1 MEEASLAAGFQHIK
15 FQCKKLGTIR
25 DLFPDEYTYEKKFTS
40 LTEQLAEAL
49 YIQEHHG
56 LSPVCPDGKV
66 GGNGAAKISIRGGGE
81 QTGLLVS
88 KSGKY
93 PGRMDVE
100 QDFCIVTCFDRDT
113 WSCEY
118 YSNNDEARPTCDTPM
133 HFSVLFNKVP
143 TTTFKSN
150 QMVFFW
156 NTILPNTTLSK

>member
-1 MEEASLAAGFQHIK
+1 MEEASLAAGFQRIK
-15 FQCKKLGTIR
+15 FMCKKLGTIR

-40 LTEQLAEAL
+40 LAEQLAEAL

-66 GGNGAAKISIRGGGE
+66 GGNGAARISIRGAEE

-118 YSNNDEARPTCDTPM
+118 YSNNDDARPTIKYIVWRLKGTIS
-133 HFSVLFNKVP
+133 SVSLIHGVIL
-143 TTTFKSN
+143 THSFKF
-150 QMVFFW
+150 Q
-156 NTILPNTTLSK
+156 TI